1 VEVTPAYE
9 AVLAAGAAERH
20 AEHVRGMRRA
30 FEARTGAFTPEDP
43 WFEARSRAF
52 WDDAVT
58 AGGFARHVA
67 AEVAESPWV
76 DAFGRAHRGL
86 FLARL
91 DVDADDTAR
100 LDAGAFGAAGTARL
114 DAELWV
120 LEDVWGGADF
130 LVGAPG
136 EGLREALLASI
147 HSGSLLDGRVV
158 ARDEPTMLALL
169 PGAVFHPA
177 DATEPIHVVLE
188 AARAR
193 DVATGTVLD
202 ALLRMERN
210 LRSLSRVK
218 AAYAYRPDALWKP

>member
-20 AEHVRGMRRA
+20 AAHVLAMRRA

-58 AGGFARHVA
+58 SGGFARHVRGDLA
-67 AEVAESPWV
+67 AGLGAGAMDEARARPWL

-86 FLARL
+86 FRAFRAREEE
-91 DVDADDTAR
+91 DD
-100 LDAGAFGAAGTARL
+100 
-114 DAELWV
+114 LWV
-120 LEDVWGGADF
+120 LEDVWGGAE
-130 LVGAPG
+130 LIVRAPG
-136 EGLREALLASI
+136 EGLKEAILASI
-147 HSGSLLDGRVV
+147 YSRSLLDGRVV
-158 ARDEPTMLALL
+158 ARDDPPSLALL

-177 DATEPIHVVLE
+177 DATGPILAVLA

-193 DVATGTVLD
+193 DVSTGTVLD
-202 ALLRMERN
+202 ALLRMERS
-210 LRSLSRVK
+210 LRSLARVK
-218 AAYAYRPDALWKP
+218 AAYAYRPDVLWKP